1 MKKFVNV
8 LIIGLIFLT
17 CAAFY
22 HFYMGNP
29 DNFLDAAKH
38 EPINVV
44 GMIHTGGPVV
54 AFLLTFIVVAV
65 VYTIERMLSI
75 RKAQGKNDPVGFIR
89 KTISLLE
96 RGEIDA
102 ALKECDNQRGSIAN
116 VLRAAITRFKS
127 VEKDPN
133 FGPEKKMGEVQ
144 RSIDEALNLETPLLE
159 KNLVILSTIGTIATL
174 MGLFGT
180 TLGMIRAF
188 QALAET
194 GTASAIQL
202 SIAISEAL
210 YCTAGGLLGAMIAIV
225 AYNFFTTKVD
235 AFVYLIDESILNV
248 SQIFTGK
255 VESSTK
261 Q

>member
-1 MKKFVNV
+1 MKKIVNV
-8 LIIGLIFLT
+8 LVIGLCFIV
-17 CAAFY
+17 CALFY

-29 DNFLDAAKH
+29 ANFLDAAKH
-38 EPINVV
+38 EPINVI

-54 AFLLTFIVVAV
+54 AFLLTFILVAI
-65 VYTIERMLSI
+65 VYSIERTLSI
-75 RKAQGKNDPVGFIR
+75 NKARGKDDPVAFARRIIALVER
-89 KTISLLE
+89 DDLE
-96 RGEIDA
+96 A
-102 ALKECDNQRGSIAN
+102 ALAECDRQRGSVAN
-116 VLRAAITRFKS
+116 VLRAGITRFQTVQDDKQFS
-127 VEKDPN
+127 AER
-133 FGPEKKMGEVQ
+133 KMAEFQ
-144 RSIDEALNLETPLLE
+144 RSIDEALNLEVPLLE

-210 YCTAGGLLGAMIAIV
+210 YCTAGGLLGAMIGIV

-235 AFVYLIDESILNV
+235 AFVYLIDEAILNV

-255 VESSTK
+255 VEK
-261 Q
+261 